1 MGRLSDKV
9 AIVTGGATGIGA
21 AVCKRFA
28 EEGAVII
35 IFDRND
41 ELGKATVDSVR
52 SGGARA
58 SFLHVD
64 VSIEAD
70 VASAVEKV
78 MQEFS
83 RIDILVNNAAIT
95 GSKNIAHELDVAD
108 WDKIFAVNV
117 RGYFLCSKHVLKHMT
132 AAKGGSIVNV
142 SSVYSLIGNDDIPS
156 YHATKGAVSTMTKT
170 DAVCYAPYGIRVN
183 AVYPGTT
190 LTPLVR
196 QVGEAFPGGLDAYLA
211 MSKSKHP
218 LCLGEPV
225 DVANAMLFLASDEA
239 RFVTGAALAV
249 DGGYSASR

>member
-1 MGRLSDKV
+1 MGRLADKV
-9 AIVTGGATGIGA
+9 AIVTGGATGIGE
-21 AVCKRFA
+21 AVCRRFA
-28 EEGAVII
+28 EEGAAIAV
-35 IFDRND
+35 FDVNA
-41 ELGKATVDSVR
+41 ELGKATAEAIR
-52 SGGARA
+52 SAGGRA
-58 SFLHVD
+58 SFFRVD
-64 VSIEAD
+64 VSSEAD
-70 VASAVEKV
+70 VAAAVEKV
-78 MQEFS
+78 FEEFS
-83 RIDILVNNAAIT
+83 KIDILVNNAAIT
-95 GSKNIAHELDVAD
+95 GSKNIAHELDVAE
-108 WDKIFAVNV
+108 WDRIFSVNV
-117 RGYFLCSKHVLKHMT
+117 RGYFLCSKHVLKHMIT
-132 AAKGGSIVNV
+132 AKSGSIVNV

-211 MSKSKHP
+211 MSKAKHP